1 MLKKY
6 GQNWFTV
13 IGILISALYFV
24 MKWIFGVEINAVL
37 GCVWL
42 GVGLVLMVI
51 GLVLMIKALRKK

>member
-13 IGILISALYFV
+13 IGFLISALYFV
-24 MKWIFGVEINAVL
+24 MRWIFGVEINPIL

-42 GVGLVLMVI
+42 AIGLVLMII
-51 GLVLMIKALRKK
+51 GLVFMIKALRKK